1 MLVNIDD
8 FLQLRKS
15 CCSARGT
22 DMNMQTIHA
31 PIGLDGVPA
40 AVTALSLVDGERGE
54 LIIAGRSVEDLAR
67 TVSFEQAAGL
77 LWQIADPN
85 AAPVVPGQFGAA
97 RLRAFA
103 QAMRI
108 APSLAH
114 LAPVDALRAAIAALD
129 IPDGPEA
136 GLAITAALP
145 VLVGTLETLRRGEEP
160 IAPDASLGHAAD
172 TLRILRSSAPTSAE
186 AAALDAYLV
195 TVIDHGMNAS
205 TFACRVIAATRASL
219 VSAVTGAYGA
229 LTGPL
234 HGGAPGPVL
243 DMLDEIGDEQNIA
256 PWIAGALERGDR
268 LMGFGHRI
276 YRTRDPRADVLKSVL
291 AALAPSN
298 PRLAFALKV
307 EQAAQTELASRY
319 PGRKLDTNVE
329 FFTALLLDALGV
341 SRALF
346 TPLFAIGRVAG
357 WTAHAIEHHARRG
370 RLIRPDCIYDGVRP

>member
-1 MLVNIDD
+1 MNI
-8 FLQLRKS
+8 
-15 CCSARGT
+15 
-22 DMNMQTIHA
+22 QTIQ
-31 PIGLDGVPA
+31 PSIGLDGVPA
-40 AVTALSLVDGERGE
+40 AITSLSLVDGEQGE
-54 LIIAGRSVEDLAR
+54 LVIAGQTVEALAR
-67 TVSFEQAAGL
+67 TSSFEQAAGQ
-77 LWQIADPN
+77 LWQIADKQ
-85 AAPVVPGQFGAA
+85 APSVAPGQFGEA
-97 RLRAFA
+97 RLSAFT
-103 QAMRI
+103 QAVRI
-108 APSLAH
+108 APSVAH

-129 IPDGPEA
+129 ISDGPEA
-136 GLAITAALP
+136 ALAITAAIP
-145 VLVGTLETLRRGEEP
+145 VLAGTLEAMRRGAEP
-160 IAPDASLGHAAD
+160 LAPDASLGHAAD
-172 TLRILRSSAPTSAE
+172 TLRLLRGAAPPSAE

-195 TVIDHGMNAS
+195 TVSDHGMNAS

-243 DMLDEIGDEQNIA
+243 DMLDEIGGVQNIA
-256 PWIAGALERGDR
+256 PWIAAALERGDR

-291 AALAPSN
+291 ATLAPSN

-307 EQAAQTELASRY
+307 EQAAQTELAVRY
-319 PGRKLDTNVE
+319 PGRSLDTNVE
-329 FFTALLLDALGV
+329 FFTALLLDALGI

-357 WTAHAIEHHARRG
+357 WTAHAAEHHARRG